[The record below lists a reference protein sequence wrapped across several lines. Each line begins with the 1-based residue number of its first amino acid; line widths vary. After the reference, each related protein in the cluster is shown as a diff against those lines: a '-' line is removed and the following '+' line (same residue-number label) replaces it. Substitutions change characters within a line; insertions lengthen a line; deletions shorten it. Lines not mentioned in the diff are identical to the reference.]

1 MIKKFIKDQI
11 EYWSLPPIARAIR
24 NADHRGLGSSDPGA
38 ARVIDEALAWLGRAQ
53 DGSSTA
59 DGGVARHY
67 SLVKGWGASYPETT
81 GYIVPTILEHARSR
95 EDAELLARGRRM
107 LDWLVAIQFPEG
119 GFQGGMVNQTPRVP
133 VTFNTGQILLGL
145 AAGVRVF
152 GDAYRD
158 PMNRAADW
166 LANSLDPDGCWRK
179 HRTPFASA
187 DDKAY
192 ETHVAWGLFE
202 AARVDPGRGWG
213 EAGLRQVRWAIQ
225 QQQPN
230 GWMAKCCLSDA
241 SRPLTHTLGY
251 ALRGMVEA
259 HRWSPQADVLAAA
272 RLLADG
278 LSRALA
284 PDGRLPG
291 RLFPDWT
298 AAADYVCVTGASQ
311 IAHSWLLL
319 FEITGERRYLE
330 LGRRAN
336 AYVRRTIDVD
346 GPPQTRGGVKG
357 SFPVDGGYGRFEYLN
372 WAAKFTIDSQAQELA
387 LARA

>member
-11 EYWSLPPIARAIR
+11 EYWSLPPGARAIR

-38 ARVIDEALAWLGRAQ
+38 ARVIDESLSWLGRAQ

-81 GYIVPTILEHARSR
+81 GYIVPTVLEHARLR
-95 EDAELLARGRRM
+95 DDAELLARGRRM

-145 AAGVRVF
+145 VAGVRVF

-179 HRTPFASA
+179 HRTPFASP

-192 ETHVAWGLFE
+192 ETHVSWGLFE

-213 EAGLRQVRWAIQ
+213 EAGLKQVRWAIQ

-259 HRWSPQADVLAAA
+259 HRWSPQADILAAT

-291 RLFPDWT
+291 RLSPDWSP
-298 AAADYVCVTGASQ
+298 AADYVCITGASQ

-319 FEITGERRYLE
+319 FEITGERSYLE

-357 SFPVDGGYGRFEYLN
+357 SFPVDGAYGRFEYLN

-387 LARA
+387 LAAT